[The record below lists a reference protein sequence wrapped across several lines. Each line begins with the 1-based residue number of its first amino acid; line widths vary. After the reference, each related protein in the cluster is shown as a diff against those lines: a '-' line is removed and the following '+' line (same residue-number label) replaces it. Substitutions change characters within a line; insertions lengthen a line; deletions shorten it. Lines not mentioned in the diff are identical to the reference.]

1 MRLIEILKDIDFK
14 GNIEN
19 NLDVKGI
26 SYDSRKVLPGDIF
39 VAISGYQSDGHHY
52 IESAKESGAVAIVV
66 EKEGYEGIN
75 VIHVKS
81 SRKTLAL
88 LSKNFYNNPTQK
100 MKLIGVTGT
109 NGKTS
114 ITYILKDMLESLNQR
129 YGVIGTMKN
138 LIGDEEFK
146 TNVTTPESLELNQ
159 LFALMVE
166 RSTDVA
172 VMEASSHALSLN
184 RVDALDFDIAVFTNL
199 TQDHLDYHE
208 SMDKYFAAKRKLFDM
223 ARQAV
228 INIDDEHGE
237 KLYNEISGKSLSY
250 ACKKKADLRGSQFDF
265 TDHGTHFVLNYKNR
279 EYEVNTN
286 LLGQIYV
293 YNTLA
298 AIGALIVAGFD
309 INHIIEATKA
319 IKAVKGRLEQVPNNL
334 GIKVI
339 VDYAHTPD
347 ALENVLKIS
356 REFTQNR
363 LISIFGCGGDRDKTK
378 RPKMGKISERLADF
392 SIVTSDNPRSEDP
405 EKIINDVL
413 KGMPAESNKYSVVIN
428 RDDAI
433 KKSIEMAVPGDTII
447 IAGKGHE
454 TYQIIGKE
462 ITDFDDF
469 KIARGYL
476 ERRK

>member
-1 MRLIEILKDIDFK
+1 MKLIEILKDIKFK
-14 GNIEN
+14 GNIET
-19 NLDVKGI
+19 NLEVTGI
-26 SYDSRKVLPGDIF
+26 SYDSRKVVPGDIF
-39 VAISGYQSDGHHY
+39 VAISGYQVDGHLY
-52 IESAKESGAVAIVV
+52 IDRAKNAGAVAIVV

-75 VIHVKS
+75 VIHVDS

-88 LSKNFYNNPTQK
+88 LSKNLYDSPTEK
-100 MKLIGVTGT
+100 LKLIGVTGT

-138 LIGDEEFK
+138 LIGYEEFK

-184 RVDALDFDIAVFTNL
+184 RVDALDFDIAIFTNL

-208 SMDKYFAAKRKLFDM
+208 SMTKYFAAKKKLFDM
-223 ARQAV
+223 AQQAV

-237 KLYNEISGKSLSY
+237 KLYNEIKEKSLSY
-250 ACKKKADLRGSQFDF
+250 SCNKRADLKASQFDF
-265 TDHGTHFVLNYKNR
+265 SDHGTHFILTYKNR
-279 EYEVNTN
+279 EYEVKTN
-286 LLGQIYV
+286 LIGHIYI
-293 YNTLA
+293 YNTMA
-298 AIGALIVAGFD
+298 AIGALILLGFD
-309 INHIIEATKA
+309 MNHIIEATKA
-319 IKAVKGRLEQVPNNL
+319 VKPVKGRLEQVPNKL

-363 LISIFGCGGDRDKTK
+363 LISVFGCGGDRDKTK

-392 SIVTSDNPRSEDP
+392 SIVTSDNPRTEEPDM
-405 EKIINDVL
+405 IINDIL
-413 KGMPAESNKYSVVIN
+413 KGMPADSNKYSVVIN
-428 RDDAI
+428 REDAI
-433 KKSIEMAVPGDTII
+433 KKSVEMAVQGDTII

-454 TYQIIGKE
+454 TYQIIGKK
-462 ITDFDDF
+462 ISDFDDF
-469 KIARGYL
+469 KIAQRYL
-476 ERRK
+476 ERRR